1 MRLGKKKEKDK
12 ELEIRSVDGITR
24 LICLSKGQAPLKG
37 ALYTK
42 VSIPLHYQH
51 RRVYLRCIWRC
62 KTQIRFS
69 AVALQNSIILFS
81 SADFADFKEF
91 FNDVVKDV
99 TIKQNLNAISGSI
112 SKDTNEAFHCCF
124 DTRFLKK
131 LAFCIVGQTLSIPEE
146 DMKF

>member
-1 MRLGKKKEKDK
+1 MQNADQVQCGCTSKFNYV
-12 ELEIRSVDGITR
+12 SV
-24 LICLSKGQAPLKG
+24 
-37 ALYTK
+37 
-42 VSIPLHYQH
+42 
-51 RRVYLRCIWRC
+51 
-62 KTQIRFS
+62 
-69 AVALQNSIILFS
+69 FS

-131 LAFCIVGQTLSIPEE
+131 LAFCIVGQNIINSGENEILIQIYFAVFIDGIEWTGVKFFQLSSQWQTHIKSFPVAGVSSVQTSLQSLEKNEE
-146 DMKF
+146 IGDT

>member
-37 ALYTK
+37 ALYNK

-69 AVALQNSIILFS
+69 AVALQNSIMFLFFPLQILQILKS
-81 SADFADFKEF
+81 SSMMSLKMLLSSKISMQFQVVSQKILTKLFPSLLWYTFKNSF
-91 FNDVVKDV
+91 LYSRTNYR
-99 TIKQNLNAISGSI
+99 NSGHE
-112 SKDTNEAFHCCF
+112 N
-124 DTRFLKK
+124 
-131 LAFCIVGQTLSIPEE
+131 
-146 DMKF
+146 